1 LLSGAH
7 AGASEKNAPALTVPQ
22 VRLLLTAVLPR
33 REFDPEEALALLHYV
48 QRRNAVAA
56 AAHRKRQEAWM
67 VDRER
72 IVTVHAA

>member
-1 LLSGAH
+1 
-7 AGASEKNAPALTVPQ
+7 
-22 VRLLLTAVLPR
+22 VLPR
-33 REFDPEEALALLHYV
+33 RVFDAEEALALLQYV

-72 IVTVHAA
+72 IVTVHAP

>member
-1 LLSGAH
+1 
-7 AGASEKNAPALTVPQ
+7 
-22 VRLLLTAVLPR
+22 VRLLLAAVLPR

-72 IVTVHAA
+72 IVTVHAP

>member
-1 LLSGAH
+1 MH
-7 AGASEKNAPALTVPQ
+7 EKKTPALTVPQ
-22 VRLLLTAVLPR
+22 VRLLLAAVLPR

-72 IVTVHAA
+72 IVTVHAP

>member
-1 LLSGAH
+1 MH
-7 AGASEKNAPALTVPQ
+7 EKKAPGLTVPQ
-22 VRLLLTAVLPR
+22 VRLLLAAVLPR

-56 AAHRKRQEAWM
+56 AAHRKRIEAWM

-72 IVTVHAA
+72 IVTADAP

>member
-1 LLSGAH
+1 MH
-7 AGASEKNAPALTVPQ
+7 KKKAPALTVPQ
-22 VRLLLTAVLPR
+22 VRLLLAAVLPR
-33 REFDPEEALALLHYV
+33 RVFDAEEALALLQYI

-72 IVTVHAA
+72 IVTVHAP

>member
-1 LLSGAH
+1 MWA
-7 AGASEKNAPALTVPQ
+7 
-22 VRLLLTAVLPR
+22 AVLPR
-33 REFDPEEALALLHYV
+33 RTFDAEEALVLLHYV

-72 IVTVHAA
+72 IVTVHAP